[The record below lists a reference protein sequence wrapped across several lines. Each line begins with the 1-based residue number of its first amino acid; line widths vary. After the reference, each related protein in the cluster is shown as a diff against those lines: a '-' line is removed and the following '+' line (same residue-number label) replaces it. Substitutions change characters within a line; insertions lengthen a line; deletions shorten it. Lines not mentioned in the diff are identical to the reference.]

1 MSTLSMISFEKR
13 VDDIHAIQKLRE
25 DRELMIELR
34 VVEPDYKKPDSS
46 LTPTAPRTCGH
57 GPLRRV

>member
-1 MSTLSMISFEKR
+1 MISFEKR